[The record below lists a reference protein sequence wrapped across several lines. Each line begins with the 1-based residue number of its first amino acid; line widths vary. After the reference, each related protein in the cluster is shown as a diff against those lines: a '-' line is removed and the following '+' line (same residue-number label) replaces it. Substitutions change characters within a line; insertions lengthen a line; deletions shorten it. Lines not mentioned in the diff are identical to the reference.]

1 MLVSVC
7 ARMCVLGASCE
18 LSVSKGNGKKGGKGV
33 LPWVH
38 CVAAGKPMTLSEPQC
53 FSAYSG

>member
-1 MLVSVC
+1 MLVFMC
-7 ARMCVLGASCE
+7 AHMCVLGALCE

-33 LPWVH
+33 LPLVH
-38 CVAAGKPMTLSEPQC
+38 CVAAVKPMTLSGPQF